1 VTQLVLDPKA
11 DRVETAL
18 AVWDCSLDPVPC
30 LSTLQ
35 EVPVRHAQS
44 APSTERSA
52 FLRVAFAILLS
63 VVLVLGLA
71 LLTAG
76 LARTGITG

>member
-1 VTQLVLDPKA
+1 MTQLVLDPKA
-11 DRVETAL
+11 DRAETAL
-18 AVWDCSLDPVPC
+18 AVRDRHEGPVPC

-52 FLRVAFAILLS
+52 GLRVALAIFLS
-63 VVLVLGLA
+63 IVLVLGLA
-71 LLTAG
+71 LVTAG
-76 LARTGITG
+76 LTRVTS

>member
-18 AVWDCSLDPVPC
+18 AVRDCSLDPVPC
-30 LSTLQ
+30 LSTPQ

-52 FLRVAFAILLS
+52 GLRVAFAILLS
-63 VVLVLGLA
+63 IVLVLGLA
-71 LLTAG
+71 LVTAG
-76 LARTGITG
+76 LTRVTS

>member
-1 VTQLVLDPKA
+1 
-11 DRVETAL
+11 
-18 AVWDCSLDPVPC
+18 
-30 LSTLQ
+30 
-35 EVPVRHAQS
+35 
-44 APSTERSA
+44 
-52 FLRVAFAILLS
+52 LRVAFAILLS

>member
-1 VTQLVLDPKA
+1 MQVVLDPKA
-11 DRVETAL
+11 VRVETAL
-18 AVWDCSLDPVPC
+18 AVRDSRTDPVPC
-30 LSTLQ
+30 LSTQQ

-44 APSTERSA
+44 APSTARPA
-52 FLRVAFAILLS
+52 FVRVAFAILLS

-76 LARTGITG
+76 LTRTGITG